1 MIPTAKRG
9 KQASSYHAGRAV
21 RWCNLSGRQNLNCT
35 CLDPAILLLG
45 IFSMATLT
53 KAHQDEHTDVSSKH
67 FLEKHLINET
77 KVSIN

>member
-53 KAHQDEHTDVSSKH
+53 KAHQDEHTDV
-67 FLEKHLINET
+67 FIE
-77 KVSIN
+77 VFF